1 MVSCAV
7 SMLLT
12 AAAWCASASALAVPE
27 TATATVVANGSSA
40 TADWTTESGASAAA
54 SSTEYPPTIVVYNST
69 TTSVGGEDDT
79 RDSRFLSF
87 TMGSDQA
94 TGTVTNSLLQEKQ
107 DDPTTDPSAHLVD
120 IYTDCLMQLS
130 FPCVQRKLLLFLDKL
145 GRMKGFSV
153 LGDLLSVVRI
163 KRDMRPPLNETDLM
177 ARLNTVDE
185 QSTLSALM
193 VHSLDRFI
201 GSHILRVTLPSGI
214 TAALKGSARSIAGN
228 TLDINLS
235 RAIGE
240 GRGKGKKYK
249 KMMHMMM
256 MGLMGKMALMG
267 PLMMLMIKVKAIKA
281 LLLSK
286 LALLMSL
293 AQLMKGKKSGGGSGK
308 EVIIVHDNHG
318 GGGGGAAE
326 YGAGTAAGWVSGHT
340 ATGWST
346 GGGAD
351 SYSAGSHIGGGD
363 NTYAG
368 GQDSYSSGAGVPS
381 GWAGVNGHGG
391 SGWARKSMVHEPHWV
406 AYRAYIPTPEDDHAN
421 EK

>member
-1 MVSCAV
+1 MASFYTVSL
-7 SMLLT
+7 LLT
-12 AAAWCASASALAVPE
+12 AATWCVSANVVVPDSNNSSSASIADG
-27 TATATVVANGSSA
+27 TAATTGPTTAEAPPPPLS
-40 TADWTTESGASAAA
+40 
-54 SSTEYPPTIVVYNST
+54 PPTITVFNSSGDEGT
-69 TTSVGGEDDT
+69 DDS

-87 TMGSDQA
+87 SMGSSDSA
-94 TGTVTNSLLQEKQ
+94 TAAATNALQEKQ
-107 DDPTTDPSAHLVD
+107 DETGTDPSAHLVD

-185 QSTLSALM
+185 QSALSALM
-193 VHSLDRFI
+193 EHTLDRFI
-201 GSHILRVTLPSGI
+201 GSHILRITLPPGI
-214 TAALKGSARSIAGN
+214 TAALKGKARSISGN

-235 RAIGE
+235 RSIEE

-249 KMMHMMM
+249 KMMQMMM

-293 AQLMKGKKSGGGSGK
+293 AQLMRGKKGGGGGGHGK
-308 EVIIVHDNHG
+308 EVIIVHDSHG
-318 GGGGGAAE
+318 GGGSADYAA
-326 YGAGTAAGWVSGHT
+326 AAPAGWISGHT

-363 NTYAG
+363 TSYAGAQDTYA
-368 GQDSYSSGAGVPS
+368 SGAGAPS
-381 GWAGVNGHGG
+381 GWAAVNGHGA

-406 AYRAYIPTPEDDHAN
+406 AYRAYIPTPEDQDRGT

>member
-27 TATATVVANGSSA
+27 TMAETVLANGSSA
-40 TADWTTESGASAAA
+40 TADWTTPSVVSTVE
-54 SSTEYPPTIVVYNST
+54 STESTPAIVVYNS
-69 TTSVGGEDDT
+69 SSADDKS

-87 TMGSDQA
+87 SMGSDQTA
-94 TGTVTNSLLQEKQ
+94 GTATNSLLQEKQ
-107 DDPTTDPSAHLVD
+107 DDPTIDPSAHLVD

-130 FPCVQRKLLLFLDKL
+130 FPCVQRKFLLFLDKL

-185 QSTLSALM
+185 QSALSALM
-193 VHSLDRFI
+193 VHTLDRFI

-214 TAALKGSARSIAGN
+214 TAALKGNARSIAGN

-240 GRGKGKKYK
+240 GRGKSKKYK

-293 AQLMKGKKSGGGSGK
+293 AQLMKGKKSGGGASGK
-308 EVIIVHDNHG
+308 EVIIVHDNH
-318 GGGGGAAE
+318 GGGGAAE

-346 GGGAD
+346 GGGSD

>member
-1 MVSCAV
+1 MVSCVV
-7 SMLLT
+7 SILLT
-12 AAAWCASASALAVPE
+12 TAAWCISASALAVPE
-27 TATATVVANGSSA
+27 IMTATVLTNGSSV
-40 TADWTTESGASAAA
+40 TADWTTPSVTFTAEATESS
-54 SSTEYPPTIVVYNST
+54 PTIVVYNS
-69 TTSVGGEDDT
+69 SSADDDN

-87 TMGSDQA
+87 SMGSDQA
-94 TGTVTNSLLQEKQ
+94 AGTATNSLLQEKQ
-107 DDPTTDPSAHLVD
+107 DEPTTDPSAHLVD

-185 QSTLSALM
+185 QSALSALM
-193 VHSLDRFI
+193 VHTLDRFI

-214 TAALKGSARSIAGN
+214 TAALKGNARSIAGN

-240 GRGKGKKYK
+240 GRGKNKKYK

-286 LALLMSL
+286 LALLLSL
-293 AQLMKGKKSGGGSGK
+293 GQMMKGKKSGASGK

-318 GGGGGAAE
+318 GGGGAE

-346 GGGAD
+346 GGGGD

-368 GQDSYSSGAGVPS
+368 GQDSYSSGAGMPS

>member
-1 MVSCAV
+1 
-7 SMLLT
+7 MLLT

-27 TATATVVANGSSA
+27 TMAETALANGSSV
-40 TADWTTESGASAAA
+40 TADWTTPSVISTAEATES
-54 SSTEYPPTIVVYNST
+54 TPTIVVYNSS
-69 TTSVGGEDDT
+69 SVDDDS

-87 TMGSDQA
+87 SMGSDQTA
-94 TGTVTNSLLQEKQ
+94 GTVSNSLLQEKQ

-185 QSTLSALM
+185 QSALSALM
-193 VHSLDRFI
+193 VHTLDRFI

-214 TAALKGSARSIAGN
+214 TAALKGNARSIAGN

-235 RAIGE
+235 RALGE
-240 GRGKGKKYK
+240 GRGKSKKYK

-267 PLMMLMIKVKAIKA
+267 PLMMLMIKIKAIKA

-293 AQLMKGKKSGGGSGK
+293 AQLMKGKKSGASGK
-308 EVIIVHDNHG
+308 EVIIVHDNH
-318 GGGGGAAE
+318 GGGGAAE

-346 GGGAD
+346 GGGGD

>member
-27 TATATVVANGSSA
+27 TVTATVLANGSSA
-40 TADWTTESGASAAA
+40 TTDWTTESVASAAA
-54 SSTEYPPTIVVYNST
+54 GATESPPTIVVYNST
-69 TTSVGGEDDT
+69 SGEDDS

-94 TGTVTNSLLQEKQ
+94 AGTATNSLLQEKQ

-185 QSTLSALM
+185 QSALSALM
-193 VHSLDRFI
+193 VHTLDRFI

-214 TAALKGSARSIAGN
+214 TAALKGNARSIAGN

-293 AQLMKGKKSGGGSGK
+293 AQLLKGKKSGGGGSGK

-368 GQDSYSSGAGVPS
+368 GQDSYSSGAGMPS

>member
-7 SMLLT
+7 SMLLI
-12 AAAWCASASALAVPE
+12 AMAWCASAGALAVPE
-27 TATATVVANGSSA
+27 TATVLENGSSA
-40 TADWTTESGASAAA
+40 ITDWTTASAV
-54 SSTEYPPTIVVYNST
+54 STTGATEFPPTIVVYNST
-69 TTSVGGEDDT
+69 VGEDDT

-87 TMGSDQA
+87 SMGSDQA
-94 TGTVTNSLLQEKQ
+94 AGTSTNSLLQEKQ
-107 DDPTTDPSAHLVD
+107 DDSTIDPSAHLVD

-201 GSHILRVTLPSGI
+201 GSHILRITLPSGI
-214 TAALKGSARSIAGN
+214 TAALKGNARSIAGN

-286 LALLMSL
+286 LALLMSM

-308 EVIIVHDNHG
+308 EVIIVHDNH

-346 GGGAD
+346 GGGSD

-363 NTYAG
+363 NSYAG